1 MSNGAVS
8 QLVARGAQD
17 LHITGKPSITFFNS
31 RFKTHTN
38 FSYFNQVQTIEGD
51 VKPNNFSTVKF
62 KRSADLL
69 GYTYMIAKRLDTNEA
84 ALVTDWRDIID
95 RVELLIGGR
104 VIDTQDSEFSETLA
118 IDLLSNSYAKSY
130 AASLHG
136 GTGTGSYFYPFRFFF
151 CEEWNTSLPLSA
163 LQFHDVELRIH
174 WSSSMFQPL
183 LYQFEVNSQCILLDK
198 EERDKVSL
206 SEHNML
212 IFQVQRQLPSR
223 ELTQELIFNHPV
235 KYIASSNVAGSNS
248 LASLTTDITIK
259 INGNELDEKK
269 SSVPYYTAVP
279 SYYHTQYSSGNA
291 TNMFIK
297 PFGLEISKYQ
307 PTGTLNF
314 SRIDSCRIECTSPI
328 NRNIY
333 AVNYNILK
341 IRDGMGSIMYTD

>member
-1 MSNGAVS
+1 MSSGAVA

-17 LHITGKPSITFFNS
+17 VHITGKPSITFFNS

-38 FSYFNQVQTIEGD
+38 FSYFNQDQTIEGD
-51 VKPNNFSTVKF
+51 IKPGGFSTVKF

-69 GYTYMIAKRLDTNEA
+69 GYTYLVLKSLATNETV
-84 ALVTDWRDIID
+84 LMIDWRGIID
-95 RVELLIGGR
+95 KVELIIGGR
-104 VIDTQDSEFSETLA
+104 VIDTQHSEFSETLA

-130 AASLHG
+130 AASLHA

-151 CEEWNTSLPLSA
+151 CEEWNTCLPLSA

-174 WSSSMFQPL
+174 WSQDLTLPL
-183 LYQFEVNSQCILLDK
+183 LYKFEVNSQCILLDK

-212 IFQVQRQLPSR
+212 IFQVQRQAPSR
-223 ELTQELIFNHPV
+223 ELNQELIFNHPV

-248 LASLTTDITIK
+248 LASMTTDITIK
-259 INGNELDEKK
+259 INGNEIDEKK
-269 SSVPYYTAVP
+269 ASVPYYTAIP

-297 PFGLEISKYQ
+297 SFGLDVSKYQ

-341 IRDGMGSIMYTD
+341 IRDGMGSVMYTD